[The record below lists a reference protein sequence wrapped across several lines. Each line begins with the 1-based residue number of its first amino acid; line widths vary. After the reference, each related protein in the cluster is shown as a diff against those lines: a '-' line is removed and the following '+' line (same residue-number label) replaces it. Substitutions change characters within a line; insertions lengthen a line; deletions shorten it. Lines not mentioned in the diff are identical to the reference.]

1 MFHRNQR
8 HVHPGHFAQFIG
20 PLSGTIDHGF
30 TKNFSIFGLHS
41 GDLLIFKPDTRYR
54 SFFNNGDTAHP
65 CAFGQ
70 CLRDVRR
77 IGLSVRWQKCRSD
90 YVFNFHQ
97 RPQFLCFLGTEQLHF
112 QTKTVRSGGLSF
124 EFRPAFFG
132 AGQTQT
138 TVHFP
143 AGGLSGFALDCPVQF
158 HAIFQN
164 TGDVGRTT
172 QLPDQASRMKSTAAS
187 QLSALQ
193 QKHIFRTFFR
203 QMISDTATDDAST
216 DDNDLCLFW

>member
-1 MFHRNQR
+1 MC
-8 HVHPGHFAQFIG
+8 
-20 PLSGTIDHGF
+20 
-30 TKNFSIFGLHS
+30 
-41 GDLLIFKPDTRYR
+41 
-54 SFFNNGDTAHP
+54 FF
-65 CAFGQ
+65 
-70 CLRDVRR
+70 
-77 IGLSVRWQKCRSD
+77 
-90 YVFNFHQ
+90 
-97 RPQFLCFLGTEQLHF
+97 GTEQLHF
-112 QTKTVRSGGLSF
+112 QTKTVSSGGLTF

-164 TGDVGRTT
+164 PGDVGRTT

-203 QMISDTATDDAST
+203 QMISDTATDDAAA
-216 DDNDLCLFW
+216 DDNNLCLFW